1 MRAGILSRIRNDR
14 RRAEDA
20 FARAKSREAERADS
34 GLAPTF
40 ELIQAVDRL
49 AYTLHFARSRLGP
62 QDPELVELESY
73 CASLFHDFVHQ
84 AKHREKTS
92 FFAWIREYREI
103 TQRNLELAGL
113 VAAVFVGTTLLGWVV
128 ARQMPEYTQA
138 LVDVPFL
145 ERIIQ
150 NREWFSSLNENP
162 QIGGLQIA
170 ANNIKVAFLCFVA
183 GSLFGLGGLLIM
195 AFNGLMLGAML
206 GFAAT
211 HGFDDTMVT
220 FISGHGPLELSV
232 IVMATFSGALFGR
245 AWVPP
250 WHGMLGRRLRAAAGE
265 AFAVVAGVVP
275 WLVLAALIEAFVSPV
290 PGIPLSFKV
299 GLGAVIAAFFWA
311 VTLWPVRPASTP

>member
-14 RRAEDA
+14 RHAEDA
-20 FARAKSREAERADS
+20 FARAKSRDAES
-34 GLAPTF
+34 LAPTF

-49 AYTLHFARSRLGP
+49 AYTLHFARTRLSP
-62 QDPELVELESY
+62 EDPELVELESY
-73 CASLFHDFVHQ
+73 CASMFHDFVHQ
-84 AKHREKTS
+84 AKHKDKGS
-92 FFAWIREYREI
+92 FFAWVREYREI
-103 TQRNLELAGL
+103 TQRNLELASL
-113 VAAVFVGTTLLGWVV
+113 VAAVFVGTSLLGWVV

-138 LVDVPFL
+138 LVSVPFL

-150 NREWFSSLNENP
+150 NREWFSSLNDNP

-183 GSLFGLGGLLIM
+183 GSVFGLGGLLIM

-245 AWVPP
+245 AWIPP
-250 WHGMLGRRLRAAAGE
+250 YRGQLGSRLRAAAGE

-275 WLVLAALIEAFVSPV
+275 WLVLAAVIEAFVSPV
-290 PGIPLSFKV
+290 PGIPLSVKV
-299 GLGAVIAAFFWA
+299 GVGAILALFFWGI
-311 VTLWPVRPASTP
+311 TLWPVRPGSTP